1 MSDAGNHGTAM
12 TDELR
17 SAACAVRALRNV
29 LGAPRTLAKIAALPW
44 LLTLGT
50 LSAYSMMQWDEPL
63 LSSFALAIL
72 AVPLGALGHGWL
84 RGTLLERPPRFLAA
98 APWRRNAFGAMI
110 YSLLCLVWMLAMPML
125 LKVVFDAL
133 LTAGGPFFELT
144 LTFGFCYI
152 ALGLYLSARL
162 LLATPAIA
170 VGRAVSP
177 ADAWR
182 LSAGRSLGVFGGLCL
197 IAIVIL
203 LACMVAAVAYEL
215 GISSLFFLLDLPS
228 LSLWLYWWLP
238 SSLEVI
244 SSFGL
249 TVGAAVLAQ
258 YLALVYRALTGWR
271 GPQRE
276 VLERF
281 D

>member
-1 MSDAGNHGTAM
+1 MSNAGNHGTAA

-29 LGAPRTLAKIAALPW
+29 LGAPRALAKIAALPW
-44 LLTLGT
+44 LLTLAT
-50 LSAYSMMQWDEPL
+50 LSAYSMMQWDDL
-63 LSSFALAIL
+63 ILSPFALAIL

-84 RGTLLERPPRFLAA
+84 CCTLLETPPRFLTA
-98 APWRRNAFGAMI
+98 APWRRNAFGTMI
-110 YSLLCLVWMLAMPML
+110 YSLLCLVWMLAVPL
-125 LKVVFDAL
+125 LMGAVFDAL
-133 LTAGGPFFELT
+133 YAAGDLVLEPT

-182 LSAGRSLGVFGGLCL
+182 LSAGRSLGIFGGLCL

-203 LACMVAAVAYEL
+203 LACVVAAVAYEL
-215 GISSLFFLLDLPS
+215 GTSSLFFLLDLPP

-238 SSLEVI
+238 SPLEVI
-244 SSFGL
+244 SSLGL

-258 YLALVYRALTGWR
+258 YLAIVYRALTGWR

-276 VLERF
+276 VLELF